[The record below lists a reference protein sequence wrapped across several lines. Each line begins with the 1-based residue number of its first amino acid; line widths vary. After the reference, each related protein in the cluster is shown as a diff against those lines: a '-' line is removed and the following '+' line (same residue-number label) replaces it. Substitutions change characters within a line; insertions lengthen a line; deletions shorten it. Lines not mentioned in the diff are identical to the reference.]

1 MNAKAFKKVF
11 GRIEKAPLWT
21 RVLVV
26 LGLALILG
34 RTLGVG
40 PWTKKP
46 QEVQAPQ
53 QEVEFQEIAS
63 ASGILEAEERA
74 VLHFPTSGKLA
85 WLGVEEGDT
94 VRRWQAIAK
103 LDTVKLNSDL
113 QRARSDLREVEAT
126 LERVYD
132 EVKGHEADETF
143 EQKEKRTKAEVAKDK
158 IWEAVVKAEKD
169 LREAA
174 LISPIAGVVVST
186 GNLVAG
192 QNVLTTNT
200 IEIVNPAS
208 FVFTAQL
215 DEIDY
220 QKISLGQR
228 ATVRLDAF
236 PEEEF
241 SGEVILVGSATV
253 TTKAGITAIPVKI
266 KMPADER
273 FIHGL
278 NGDVEFLE

>member
-1 MNAKAFKKVF
+1 MNATTFKKVF

-40 PWTKKP
+40 PWTKRP

-53 QEVEFQEIAS
+53 EEVEFQEVIS
-63 ASGILEAEERA
+63 ASGVLEVEERA
-74 VLHFPTSGKLA
+74 VLHFQSAGKLV
-85 WLGVEEGDT
+85 WLGVEEGDI
-94 VRRWQAIAK
+94 VRRGQAIAN

-113 QRARSDLREVEAT
+113 QRARSDLREAEAT

-132 EVKGHEADETF
+132 EVKGHATDETF

-169 LREAA
+169 LREAT
-174 LISPIAGVVVST
+174 LVSPIAGVVVST
-186 GNLVAG
+186 GGLIAG
-192 QNVLTTNT
+192 QNVLATDT

-208 FVFTAQL
+208 FIFTAQL

-220 QKISLGQR
+220 QKVSLGQKAR
-228 ATVRLDAF
+228 ARLDAF

-241 SGEVILVGSATV
+241 SGEVVLVGSATV
-253 TTKAGITAIPVKI
+253 TTKTGITAIPVKI
-266 KMPADER
+266 KITKDTR